1 MADYRRTRDYQ
12 PDAPLEL
19 QYLND
24 PSYTPLDQIG
34 GQGMGGAGNEG
45 SFNSPAAGGI
55 ENSVDAIQREHD
67 LQRGLLGQMASLR
80 QQGQSGGGMDLGG
93 MWEGL
98 KGAGS
103 QGLDMLGRGLNAIT
117 PSQDTVNNIAMR
129 LQNAHAI
136 GTGQTPLYMMQQQ
149 HQMAMGQHQELMA
162 QRRQQMAMQLGQL
175 QEQRRGHD
183 LQLLEKALASPRA
196 SALLEQLG
204 QDPNYG
210 MAQQA
215 AMLHKGLKDSD
226 YGSFSAYREF
236 IPEEVQ
242 QRFMQGQLPQH
253 ELTAWIDE
261 ARLSAKEDAKFKAK
275 DAILT
280 RAMNK
285 PAEQRTPREMQLVE
299 EHQAE
304 LELKKLKPQKM
315 QSEIDENNAQAA
327 KFNKDAETGSK
338 PDRSNMNRV
347 SVALTGQSFD
357 DLPPGGPAQQMVLDH
372 YSRLYAQGR
381 QEVQQAT
388 PAPVK
393 ERSDVV
399 DRKSFLQSGAM
410 SRPQAGITNA
420 QLSKGDYI
428 QMSDTQQKQAADVDK
443 AGANL
448 KQLFGI
454 VMPMIKAKTP
464 TEAAMQYAKLHAGA
478 FAGQNPDAATFKA
491 GSEAFSSQLA
501 RVFGGEVGVMTN
513 QDITRWQNTLPTFGD
528 TKQVA
533 ERKQKLF
540 FEIYENAVQAFR
552 NQIAGERG
560 STDKLQGLLKQAD
573 NFKSTDPQGEQGQ
586 AAQPNQAGPFQDPDK
601 EKRYQEW
608 KRKQGK

>member
-24 PSYTPLDQIG
+24 PSYTPLDRIG
-34 GQGMGGAGNEG
+34 GPGMGGAGNEG
-45 SFNSPAAGGI
+45 SFNSPAIGGI
-55 ENSVDAIQREHD
+55 EGNVDRIQQESD
-67 LQRGLLGQMASLR
+67 IQRGLLGQLASLR
-80 QQGQSGGGMDLGG
+80 QQGQGGGGMDLGG

-103 QGLDMLGRGLNAIT
+103 QGMDMLGRGLNAIT

-175 QEQRRGHD
+175 QEQKRGHD

-196 SALLEQLG
+196 GALLEQLG

-236 IPEEVQ
+236 IPEDVQ

-253 ELTAWIDE
+253 ELAAWIDE

-285 PAEQRTPREMQLVE
+285 PADQRTPREMQLVE

-304 LELKKLKPQKM
+304 LELKKMKPRKTEAEIQEKET
-315 QSEIDENNAQAA
+315 QSTLNTSHAQLYDWQREHGGAGVQDMGNDREAA
-327 KFNKDAETGSK
+327 
-338 PDRSNMNRV
+338 
-347 SVALTGQSFD
+347 AL
-357 DLPPGGPAQQMVLDH
+357 
-372 YSRLYAQGR
+372 RLYGKRYVMLDPSQMKRVDDAAAQFMG
-381 QEVQQAT
+381 QTQGYKSTAVQQAQLQVPDKLTDAEREKTVGDVSTLDLLDRMGKSYSPDWVGPVRGRGGAIMEKYSGMPGIPEIGEDEAKFRADVATLRNKVIKEITGAQMSEPEANRIREQT
-388 PAPVK
+388 PEATNPDPVF
-393 ERSDVV
+393 RA
-399 DRKSFLQSGAM
+399 RLQST
-410 SRPQAGITNA
+410 RE
-420 QLSKGDYI
+420 
-428 QMSDTQQKQAADVDK
+428 
-443 AGANL
+443 NL
-448 KQLFGI
+448 KQIAKRRREILEKTGADTSSLPALGKKKQGTAPAQAQSGLPQ
-454 VMPMIKAKTP
+454 VKTP
-464 TEAAMQYAKLHAGA
+464 ADWE
-478 FAGQNPDAATFKA
+478 
-491 GSEAFSSQLA
+491 QLA
-501 RVFGGEVGVMTN
+501 PGTEY
-513 QDITRWQNTLPTFGD
+513 I
-528 TKQVA
+528 
-533 ERKQKLF
+533 
-540 FEIYENAVQAFR
+540 
-552 NQIAGERG
+552 
-560 STDKLQGLLKQAD
+560 
-573 NFKSTDPQGEQGQ
+573 DPNG
-586 AAQPNQAGPFQDPDK
+586 
-601 EKRYQEW
+601 
-608 KRKQGK
+608 KRKRKR